1 MRILWWTKQ
10 TRMLTHGGS
19 DRLCQHI
26 FCNELLDD
34 VLVVGLETVK
44 SMYASKWSD
53 SPLFQKF
60 QAVCSAFEISYEELL

>member
-1 MRILWWTKQ
+1 MAVQI
-10 TRMLTHGGS
+10 GCAS
-19 DRLCQHI
+19 I
-26 FCNELLDD
+26 FSVMNFLDD